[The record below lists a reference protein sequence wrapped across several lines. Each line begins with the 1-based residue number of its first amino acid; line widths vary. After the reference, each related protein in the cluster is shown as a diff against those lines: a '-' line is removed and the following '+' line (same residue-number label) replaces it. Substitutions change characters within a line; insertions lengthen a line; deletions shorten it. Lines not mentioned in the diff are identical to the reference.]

1 LLIFLAAL
9 VSRNLA
15 ADTKVNVIIGA
26 FTVVTGVLSTLL
38 AWSMWRLARAG
49 RRRRGHESKSSK
61 RKCNFGERTVNN
73 HQVHRLIPEQLNYF
87 LLRDSSLDMKLH

>member
-1 LLIFLAAL
+1 MALL
-9 VSRNLA
+9 SRNLA

-49 RRRRGHESKSSK
+49 RRRRGHESPPIDSGAIEPLPAA
-61 RKCNFGERTVNN
+61 RQQFGYEVA
-73 HQVHRLIPEQLNYF
+73 
-87 LLRDSSLDMKLH
+87 LRFARNA